1 MAESAELRRHLESA
15 VDRIPADAVE
25 TADEIAVTWPIA
37 TYTVSDSHT
46 TIFHAFL
53 GTRCVTSSVLD
64 VGAAGVTAADGSAHI
79 RLNDFHCLDSPP
91 VAGGNTL
98 GYDHPINVVA
108 TPRTTTSAH
117 LTVQAEIGPGVNR
130 PQDVLITV
138 FAWNANGSPLGGV
151 RFNWR
156 CTVPIFSNV
165 G

>member
-15 VDRIPADAVE
+15 LDRIPADAVE

-37 TYTVSDSHT
+37 TYTVSSGNA

-53 GTRCVTSSVLD
+53 GKRCVTSRVLD
-64 VGAAGVTAADGSAHI
+64 VGAADTTAADGTGHI
-79 RLNDFHCLDSPP
+79 SLNDFHCLRTSGG
-91 VAGGNTL
+91 AGENVI

-108 TPRTTTSAH
+108 TPRATAPAH
-117 LTVQAEIGPGVNR
+117 LTAQAEIGPSAR
-130 PQDVLITV
+130 DVLITV
-138 FAWNANGSPLGGV
+138 FSWNANGAPLGGV

-156 CTVPIFSNV
+156 CTVRIFSVV